1 MALRRI
7 RIGDD
12 SILRKTAKKVEMID
26 DRIAM
31 QLDDM
36 LDTMRQENGV
46 GLAGPQVGILKRLVV
61 IDVGEGPVIMVNPR
75 IISCSGEQTEAEGC
89 LSVPN
94 VFGIVKRPAAVTV
107 MALDRKGKELSI
119 EGTGLLARAIAH
131 EIDHLD
137 GILFTDKVIRY
148 VDAEEL
154 NSK

>member
-12 SILRKTAKKVEMID
+12 SILRKTAKKVEIVD
-26 DRIAM
+26 GRVAM

-36 LDTMRQENGV
+36 LDTMRHENGV

-61 IDVGEGPVIMVNPR
+61 IDVGEGPVVMVNPR
-75 IISCSGEQTEAEGC
+75 IISCEGEQTEAEGC

-107 MALDRKGKELSI
+107 VALNREGKELNI

-154 NSK
+154 SSK